1 MADDIR
7 KTRISPPLM
16 RAFRAAHE
24 AKDATT
30 KIDLRTTD
38 GDRIVAGRRL
48 RPRQVITEKVL
59 RHEVA
64 RDLDALLNTI
74 AMELT
79 VDMGDVPFAR
89 KSIVNFGLP
98 DISSLTIN
106 STEIKRIPDEIRAAV
121 VNFEPRLASAS
132 LQIER
137 DLTLDPAELKVRFLV
152 RADLTCYPVQIP
164 VEFVADIVESGKI
177 VVNRL

>member
-1 MADDIR
+1 MAEDIR
-7 KTRISPPLM
+7 KTHVSPPLM

-30 KIDLRTTD
+30 KIDLRTSD

-48 RPRQVITEKVL
+48 RPRQAITEKVL

-74 AMELT
+74 AMEST
-79 VDMGDVPFAR
+79 VEMTDTPFAR

-98 DISSLTIN
+98 DISSLTID
-106 STEIKRIPDEIRAAV
+106 SAEIKRIPDEIRAAV
-121 VNFEPRLASAS
+121 VNFEPRLAAAS

-137 DLTLDPAELKVRFLV
+137 DLTLDPAELRVRFLV
-152 RADLTCYPVQIP
+152 RADLTCYPVHVP